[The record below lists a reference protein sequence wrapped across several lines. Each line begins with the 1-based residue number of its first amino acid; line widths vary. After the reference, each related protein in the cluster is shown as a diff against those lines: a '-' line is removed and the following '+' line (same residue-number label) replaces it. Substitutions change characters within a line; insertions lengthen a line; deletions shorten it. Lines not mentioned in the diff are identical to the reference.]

1 MPSLPSLSAALL
13 TAVVSSSAQAQDAV
27 PDLKGTWSGVARSVV
42 VGSGYHHPG
51 TETDREPP
59 RIREV
64 RFTYTVRGQDDRLVW
79 GTTSSPA
86 FEEPFAWAISRD
98 NRSVFGAD
106 TDGQYRLDDSRAG
119 PDGALLHPRGAE
131 PHEVDRGVLLRDR
144 ARPLSRSGR
153 ADTGA

>member
-13 TAVVSSSAQAQDAV
+13 TAVVSSSSQAQDAV

-106 TDGQYRLDDSRAG
+106 TDGQYRLTVLG
-119 PDGALLHPRGAE
+119 PDRMELCYTHAALSPTKSIVASCFVIE
-131 PHEVDRGVLLRDR
+131 R
-144 ARPLSRSGR
+144 AR
-153 ADTGA
+153 

>member
-1 MPSLPSLSAALL
+1 MRALPSAILLAAVL
-13 TAVVSSSAQAQDAV
+13 VSPAGAQDAV

-51 TETDREPP
+51 TETDKEPP

-86 FEEPFAWAISRD
+86 YQEPFAWAISRD
-98 NRSVFGAD
+98 NRTIYGAD
-106 TDGQYRLDDSRAG
+106 TDGQYRLTVLAPYRMELCYTHA
-119 PDGALLHPRGAE
+119 ALSPTKSIVASCFAIE
-131 PHEVDRGVLLRDR
+131 R
-144 ARPLSRSGR
+144 AR
-153 ADTGA
+153 

>member
-1 MPSLPSLSAALL
+1 MRALPSAILLAAVL
-13 TAVVSSSAQAQDAV
+13 VSPAGAQDAV

-51 TETDREPP
+51 TETDKEPP

-86 FEEPFAWAISRD
+86 YQEPFAWAISRD
-98 NRSVFGAD
+98 NRTIYGAD
-106 TDGQYRLDDSRAG
+106 TDGQYRLTVLA
-119 PDGALLHPRGAE
+119 PDQMELCYTHAALSPTKSIVASCFAIE
-131 PHEVDRGVLLRDR
+131 R
-144 ARPLSRSGR
+144 AR
-153 ADTGA
+153 

>member
-1 MPSLPSLSAALL
+1 MRALPSAILLAAVL
-13 TAVVSSSAQAQDAV
+13 VSPAGAQDAV

-51 TETDREPP
+51 TETDKEPP

-86 FEEPFAWAISRD
+86 YQEPFAWAISRD
-98 NRSVFGAD
+98 NRTIYGAD
-106 TDGQYRLDDSRAG
+106 TDGQYRLTVLA
-119 PDGALLHPRGAE
+119 PDRMELCYTHAALSPTKSIVASCFTIERT
-131 PHEVDRGVLLRDR
+131 
-144 ARPLSRSGR
+144 GR
-153 ADTGA
+153 

>member
-1 MPSLPSLSAALL
+1 MRALPSAILLAAVL
-13 TAVVSSSAQAQDAV
+13 VSPAGAQDAV

-51 TETDREPP
+51 TETDKEPP

-86 FEEPFAWAISRD
+86 YQEPFAWAISRD
-98 NRSVFGAD
+98 NRTIYGAD
-106 TDGQYRLDDSRAG
+106 TDGQYRLTVLA
-119 PDGALLHPRGAE
+119 PDRMELCYTHAALSPTKSIVASCFAIE
-131 PHEVDRGVLLRDR
+131 R
-144 ARPLSRSGR
+144 AR
-153 ADTGA
+153 

>member
-13 TAVVSSSAQAQDAV
+13 TAVVSSSSQAQDAV

-51 TETDREPP
+51 TETDKEPP

-79 GTTSSPA
+79 GTTSSPSY
-86 FEEPFAWAISRD
+86 EEPFAWAISHD
-98 NRSVFGAD
+98 NTTVFGAD
-106 TDGQYRLDDSRAG
+106 TDGQYRLTVLA
-119 PDGALLHPRGAE
+119 PDRMELCYTHAALSPTKSIVASCFVIE
-131 PHEVDRGVLLRDR
+131 R
-144 ARPLSRSGR
+144 AR
-153 ADTGA
+153 